1 MAGYPHYACLFSI
14 RPYGPGLRVNKSGPK
29 KTSTLDLLS
38 GGGHATGMY
47 LFRAVGERVD
57 SIAIQHSCTVNDVD
71 TMTDMVVTFSNPDLP
86 VRETLFFS

>member
-1 MAGYPHYACLFSI
+1 
-14 RPYGPGLRVNKSGPK
+14 
-29 KTSTLDLLS
+29 
-38 GGGHATGMY
+38 MY